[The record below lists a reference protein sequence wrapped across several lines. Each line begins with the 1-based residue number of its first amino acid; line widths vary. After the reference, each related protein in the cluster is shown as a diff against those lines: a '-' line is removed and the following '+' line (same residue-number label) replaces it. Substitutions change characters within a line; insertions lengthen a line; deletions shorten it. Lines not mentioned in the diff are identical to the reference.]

1 MQRRSFLGGLMALPI
16 FGLFKKTPRDLS
28 MWTDYPVKLTEP
40 VWISPF
46 IEVNLDNG
54 PVTIHGIT
62 FSVNDL
68 MPVRLSTGYGP
79 VPKETINLTP
89 SRETV
94 ENLRNLLKSND
105 GGTLELVWGPDI
117 FYNWVRIDHRES
129 KYSNLIPLSRGDH
142 SRSEFIEETNKQY
155 GSLPKKFYHIKYE
168 NTSNLWVQIG
178 FVEPPKRDLFIS
190 QEAIEFIGGEA

>member
-1 MQRRSFLGGLMALPI
+1 MALPI
-16 FGLFKKTPRDLS
+16 FGVFKKAPRDFS
-28 MWTDYPVKLTEP
+28 MWTNYPVKLTEP
-40 VWISPF
+40 VRLDPF
-46 IEVNLDNG
+46 IEVNLDHG
-54 PVTIHGIT
+54 PVTIGDLT
-62 FSVNDL
+62 FSTSDL
-68 MPVRLSTGYGP
+68 EPVRLSTGYGP

-117 FYNWVRIDHRES
+117 FYNWVRIDCMGS
-129 KYSNLIPLSRGDH
+129 KHSNLIPLSRENH